1 MRTAIFGALALLLFG
16 AGARAAEG
24 DAAALAKAEAF
35 VDAFY
40 AFDPARLK
48 ATLADAPESA
58 PTIIF
63 YQGWA
68 EGGNYRVLKRA
79 PCRRTAPEEIAC
91 AITVKDDLVPAAGV
105 AFDVTDTFTLT
116 VRDGRI
122 VAVRTSSDD
131 PEPVRAAFRRL
142 FAEQPALFE
151 TGACKGFFAGGPTP
165 GDCVRAV
172 AAGFA
177 AQRARAG
184 G

>member
-1 MRTAIFGALALLLFG
+1 MRTAISGVLALLLFG

-40 AFDPARLK
+40 SFEPARLK
-48 ATLADAPESA
+48 PTLIDAPESA
-58 PTIIF
+58 PVILY

-79 PCRRTAPEEIAC
+79 PCRRTAPGEIAC

-105 AFDVTDTFTLT
+105 AFDVTDTFALT

-131 PEPVRAAFRRL
+131 PEPVRAAFERL
-142 FAEQPALFE
+142 FKEQPTLFE

-172 AAGFA
+172 VAGFRE
-177 AQRARAG
+177 QRAKAG